1 MGGVR
6 LPALAGRPRA
16 GRRPLFFRASSALSL
31 PLIFSSPRLSP
42 RPCVSAVKQISQTPS
57 EPAPRTHVAAEGP
70 LCYLWVQAERIQLE
84 TAPLRRVA
92 TARHNLIKGWH
103 PVEAVNRKLI
113 RPSLNEI
120 KEQIAPPRRAPLQK
134 KPVPPD
140 QTNAENFYYVKQ
152 MQAKTP
158 MVFVLRDGETL
169 HGAIEW
175 YDRCCLKV
183 NRTEGPNI
191 LLYKP
196 AIKYM
201 YKEN

>member
-1 MGGVR
+1 MRIKVFTVADPTVR
-6 LPALAGRPRA
+6 
-16 GRRPLFFRASSALSL
+16 
-31 PLIFSSPRLSP
+31 
-42 RPCVSAVKQISQTPS
+42 TD
-57 EPAPRTHVAAEGP
+57 VAAEGP
-70 LCYLWVQAERIQLE
+70 LCYLWVQVGRIQLR
-84 TAPLRRVA
+84 TAPLKRVA
-92 TARHNLIKGWH
+92 TASHNLIKGWH

-120 KEQIAPPRRAPLQK
+120 KEQITPPRRAPPQK

-169 HGAIEW
+169 HGVIEW
-175 YDRCCLKV
+175 YDKCCLKV
-183 NRTEGPNI
+183 NRAAGEPNI

-201 YKEN
+201 YKEG

>member
-1 MGGVR
+1 
-6 LPALAGRPRA
+6 LRPI
-16 GRRPLFFRASSALSL
+16 PSSFGTLQRNARYAIYEFKSDKL
-31 PLIFSSPRLSP
+31 
-42 RPCVSAVKQISQTPS
+42 
-57 EPAPRTHVAAEGP
+57 
-70 LCYLWVQAERIQLE
+70 IQLKSRPE
-84 TAPLRRVA
+84 GSDGQSESLFK
-92 TARHNLIKGWH
+92 KGWH

-120 KEQIAPPRRAPLQK
+120 KEQITPPRRTAPQQK

-152 MQAKTP
+152 MQAKTA

-169 HGAIEW
+169 HGVIEW
-175 YDRCCLKV
+175 YDKCCLKV
-183 NRTEGPNI
+183 NRTEGPNL

-201 YKEN
+201 YKEG